1 MLERGRWG
9 IVRIWLSQCCL
20 VLFQKG
26 GKDLPAIAN
35 RGFGFCLLLR
45 DFSHFNKSLN
55 KNVRNELSKR
65 IIIFASDLT
74 AFKQESCIKT
84 VEILK

>member
-1 MLERGRWG
+1 MAFTVLP
-9 IVRIWLSQCCL
+9 

-35 RGFGFCLLLR
+35 RGLGFCLLLR
-45 DFSHFNKSLN
+45 DFSHFNKCLN
-55 KNVRNELSKR
+55 KNVKNELSKR
-65 IIIFASDLT
+65 IIIFAFDLIS
-74 AFKQESCIKT
+74 FKQESCIKT

>member
-1 MLERGRWG
+1 MSEYGFNSAVPGPVPNTRKGFASNCRG
-9 IVRIWLSQCCL
+9 L
-20 VLFQKG
+20 
-26 GKDLPAIAN
+26 
-35 RGFGFCLLLR
+35 GFCLLLK
-45 DFSHFNKSLN
+45 DFSHFNKCLN

-74 AFKQESCIKT
+74 SFKQKGCIKT